1 MEAKMNKLIGN
12 AVVGQSGGP
21 TSAIN
26 ATLVGVIQGVMK
38 TEEGKECIKTLYGM
52 KHGIEGL
59 LSEDLISLKEIFED
73 EKNLTTLKHTPAAA
87 LGSCRKKLPDLE
99 SGIDTYEK
107 ILEIF
112 KKYDIRYFFYI
123 GGNDSMDTVAKL
135 SRFMASRNYEMRIL
149 GIPKTI
155 DNDLV
160 ATDHTPGYGTAA
172 KFIATT
178 IQEVIR
184 DCAVYRIPAVTIVE
198 IMGRNAGWLA
208 AAADVGKYVG
218 AASPDATYF
227 PERDFDMDSFYADVE
242 AALAKHP
249 NVVIAVSEGIK
260 FADGRYV
267 GEGQQ
272 SGAVD
277 VFGHKYLSGAAKVL
291 ENAVKEKFG
300 CKVRSIELS
309 LPQRCAAHLGSKTD
323 LDESVELG
331 QAAVVAACEGAN
343 GEMMLYRRV
352 SSNPYKCE
360 FAHSDVSSIANE
372 VKALSDE
379 FINDTANG
387 ITKECAEYILPLI
400 EGEAYPEYKNG
411 IPSFF
416 IF

>member
-1 MEAKMNKLIGN
+1 MNKLVGN

-26 ATLVGVIQGVMK
+26 ATLVGVISGVMK
-38 TEEGKECIKTLYGM
+38 TKEGKACINKLYGM
-52 KHGIEGL
+52 KNGVEGL
-59 LSEDLISLKEIFED
+59 LKEDLISLKEIFAD
-73 EKNLTTLKHTPAAA
+73 KKNLLALKHTPAAA

-99 SGIDTYEK
+99 SGIETYEK

-135 SRFMASRNYEMRIL
+135 SKFMASRSYDMRIL

-160 ATDHTPGYGTAA
+160 ATDHTPGFGTAA

-178 IQEVIR
+178 TQEIIR
-184 DCAVYRIPAVTIVE
+184 DCAVYKIPAVTIVE

-208 AAADVGKYVG
+208 AAADVGKFVG
-218 AASPDATYF
+218 ADSPDAVYF
-227 PERDFDMDSFYADVE
+227 PERDFDMDKFYADVE

-331 QAAVVAACEGAN
+331 SSAVRAACGEGVT
-343 GEMMLYRRV
+343 GEMMLYKRV

-360 FAHSDVSSIANE
+360 FSHSDVSTIANE

-379 FINDTANG
+379 YINDTANG
-387 ITKECAEYILPLI
+387 ITEACAEYILPLI

-411 IPSFF
+411 IPQFF
-416 IF
+416 VF